1 MYKRQGIE
9 KLESKTSNSN
19 LIFEPSKEEVLNLL
33 VKEYFQA
40 SIYNALLQTNASEF
54 AARFV
59 AMKNATD
66 NAGKIIKKLGLLYN
80 RVRQEKITKE
90 MLDVVGGSV

>member
-1 MYKRQGIE
+1 
-9 KLESKTSNSN
+9 
-19 LIFEPSKEEVLNLL
+19 
-33 VKEYFQA
+33 
-40 SIYNALLQTNASEF
+40 
-54 AARFV
+54 
-59 AMKNATD
+59 MKNATD